1 MLSRTALPSWWG
13 RGHLD
18 TWKPNQILFYG
29 PSLWNEDETDGL
41 GKLFPSQ
48 DRVFSGMR
56 LFLMTMQSP
65 KQS

>member
-1 MLSRTALPSWWG
+1 MLHMLS

-18 TWKPNQILFYG
+18 TWKRNQILWYG

-48 DRVFSGMR
+48 ARVFSGMR